1 MGLAT
6 KVDFIA
12 ERRLPDLMMREEVNV
27 SDFDDLGYAA
37 HVQREELLSLVG
49 EASWEG
55 ENRIG

>member
-1 MGLAT
+1 M
-6 KVDFIA
+6 DFIA